1 MATSSRKHPHPLRT
15 LVILALVIAGL
26 YGIMAWNQIWTPK
39 LGLDLRGGSTI
50 TLTAS
55 NVSGSGAVDPNSLE
69 LARTIIQQRVDSI
82 GVGESEVTTSGGSQ
96 IIVSVPN
103 VQKDELVQMVGK
115 TAQLYFRQVFKAE
128 ASTAVQEEP
137 TATASAEPT
146 GTATAEPG
154 ATASVQP
161 SASAAASPTATSTG
175 NKRPLPAL
183 PTPVPSPRPTTAA
196 TPAPSLDTQLK
207 WTPSDRDNSEF
218 DSFQCGQTSPTP
230 DVTDQPLITCD
241 QDKTYKYLLGPAL
254 IGGQQVTRAQAAI
267 PQNSVAYVVTLSFN
281 SQGAADFEKV
291 TGHLSTQISP
301 ENQFGIVLDGEVIS
315 APSVSK
321 AIPGGQA
328 QIEGSFTQASATQ
341 LANVL
346 TYGALPLSFDV
357 SSVENV
363 SAKLGSDQLE
373 AGILAGMI
381 GLGLVL
387 LYSIVYYRGLA
398 LVVALSL
405 TVAGALTWAFVVLL
419 GASMGFALNL
429 AGIAGAIVAIGVTAD
444 SFIIYFERIR
454 DEVRDGRSLRTAIQ
468 TGWLR
473 SRMTIVA
480 ADSVSLL
487 SAVVLYII
495 AIGSVKGFAFTLGL
509 TTLIDLAVVYFF
521 THPMLTLLGR
531 TKFFGEGHRFSGFE
545 AEHMGTSNPPLHN
558 SRRKGGALAG
568 GEA

>member
-15 LVILALVIAGL
+15 LVILALVVAGL
-26 YGIMAWNQIWTPK
+26 YGIMAWNHIWTPK

-55 NVSGSGAVDPNSLE
+55 NVSGSGGVDPNSLE
-69 LARTIIQQRVDSI
+69 LARSIIQQRVDSI

-128 ASTAVQEEP
+128 ASTAVEETP

-146 GTATAEPG
+146 GSASAEPS
-154 ATASVQP
+154 ATAS
-161 SASAAASPTATSTG
+161 AGASPTATSTG

-183 PTPVPSPRPTTAA
+183 PTPVPSPRPTVAA

-218 DSFQCGQTSPTP
+218 DAFQCGQTSPTP

-291 TGHLSTQISP
+291 TGHLATQTSP

-321 AIPGGQA
+321 AIAGGQA

-363 SAKLGSDQLE
+363 SAKLGSDQLG
-373 AGILAGMI
+373 AGILAGAI

-387 LYSIVYYRGLA
+387 LYSIAYYRGLA

-405 TVAGALTWAFVVLL
+405 LVAGALTWAFVVLL

-545 AEHMGTSNPPLHN
+545 AEHMGTSHPPLHN
-558 SRRKGGALAG
+558 SRRKGEAIAG

>member
-1 MATSSRKHPHPLRT
+1 M
-15 LVILALVIAGL
+15 ILALVIVGL
-26 YGIMAWNQIWTPK
+26 YGIMAWNRIWTPK

-55 NVSGSGAVDPNSLE
+55 NVSGSGAVDPASLE

-103 VQKDELVQMVGK
+103 VQKDELVKMVGT

-128 ASTAVQEEP
+128 ASTAVAETP
-137 TATASAEPT
+137 TPTASAEPS
-146 GTATAEPG
+146 GGASASPS
-154 ATASVQP
+154 ATASVEP
-161 SASAAASPTATSTG
+161 STSVSPTATSTG

-183 PTPVPSPRPTTAA
+183 PTPVPSPRPTVAA
-196 TPAPSLDTQLK
+196 SPAPSLDTLLK
-207 WTPSDRDNSEF
+207 WTPSDRDTSEF

-254 IGGQQVTRAQAAI
+254 ISGQQVTRAQAAI

-281 SQGAADFEKV
+281 SQGAADFNTV
-291 TGHLSTQISP
+291 TGHLATQTSP
-301 ENQFGIVLDGEVIS
+301 ENQFGIVLDGKVIS
-315 APSVSK
+315 APSVSA

-363 SAKLGSDQLE
+363 SAKLGSDQLD
-373 AGILAGMI
+373 AGMLAGAI

-398 LVVALSL
+398 LVVSLSL
-405 TVAGALTWAFVVLL
+405 VVAGALTWAFIVLL

-468 TGWLR
+468 TGWHR

-509 TTLIDLAVVYFF
+509 TTLIDLAVVFFF
-521 THPMLTLLGR
+521 THPMLILLGR

-558 SRRKGGALAG
+558 SRRKGGAPVG